1 MENIFETEDDWL
13 ERNAAALHELFS
25 EWIESN
31 AAENFAATQEA
42 LGYTATRRAIE
53 QPSRPPR
60 ARGERKP
67 SIKSRVKAAQN
78 AGAKD
83 VDIRPDGTV
92 SAIFGSEP
100 IPNEWD
106 ADLGIDKPRGH

>member
-1 MENIFETEDDWL
+1 MENIFETEEDWL

-25 EWIESN
+25 DWIESN

-42 LGYTATRRAIE
+42 LGYTATRRAIDE

-60 ARGERKP
+60 ARKP
-67 SIKSRVKAAQN
+67 SLTSRLKAAQK

-83 VDIRPDGTV
+83 VDVRPDGTV
-92 SAIFGSEP
+92 SAVFGTEP

-106 ADLGIDKPRGH
+106 TDLGIDKPRGH